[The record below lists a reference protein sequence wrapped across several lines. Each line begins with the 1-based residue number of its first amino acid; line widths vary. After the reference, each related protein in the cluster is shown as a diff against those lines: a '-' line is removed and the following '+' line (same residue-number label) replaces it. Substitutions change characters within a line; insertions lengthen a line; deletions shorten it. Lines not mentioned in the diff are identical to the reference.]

1 MSHSP
6 NKPEPNQYQML
17 RRLFAEHGQ
26 AYLLR
31 YLSAALLMGI
41 GAGATAMTAYLLKP
55 VLNHMIEAEGFTTL
69 RALSWSVFGL
79 FALRGLVTWGY
90 MVILARVGNDIV
102 ASIQTRLFDQLLHH
116 ELGFFQDRHS
126 SEFMTRLALA
136 AGGVRDTL
144 QALVTSFGRDALTLS
159 ALILVMIAQDPIMA
173 LIALSMMPV
182 TGFVLSRLITRV
194 KKHARRSFE
203 GSSDILAILQESLLG
218 SRIVKSFN
226 LESYMQQRMRNAIQ
240 SVKRSANRMASSMA
254 LSSPLSDVLAGFVIG
269 AVIFYGSWRVTIAHA
284 DPGSFFSFIA
294 ALLMAYDPAKRLT
307 RLKLEIQNGLTGARL
322 IYEVLD
328 HPAAER
334 QIGNLPK
341 LTISS
346 GQIVFDKV
354 SFGYRPEEVVLNAL
368 DLHVAPNKT
377 TALVGPSGG
386 GKSTIISLLQR
397 FYTPRTG
404 QIFID
409 GQDISQ
415 VDLKSLRE
423 KIAFVAQDVY
433 LFRGTIGDNI
443 ALGRP
448 GASQD
453 EIEAAAKKANAHDFI
468 SNFTQG
474 YQTNVGEQ
482 GAQLSGGQRQRIAIA
497 RAILKNAPILLLD
510 EPTAALDS
518 ESEREVQKALDDLRQ
533 GRTTLVVAHRL
544 QTIINSDLIFVI
556 ENGRALESGTHS
568 ELIDKEG
575 TYKTFF
581 ATQFG
586 KLKLEANE
594 SEAAD
599 R

>member
-1 MSHSP
+1 MSQSL
-6 NKPEPNQYQML
+6 NQTEPDQYQML

-26 AYLLR
+26 VYIVR
-31 YLSAALLMGI
+31 YIYATLFMGV
-41 GAGATAMTAYLLKP
+41 GAGATALSAYLLKP
-55 VLNHMIEAEGFTTL
+55 VLNHMIEAEGFATL
-69 RALSWSVFGL
+69 RALSWTVFGL
-79 FALRGLVTWGY
+79 FAIRGLATWGY
-90 MVILARVGNDIV
+90 MVILARIGNDIV
-102 ASIQTRLFDQLLHH
+102 ASIQTRLFDQLIHH
-116 ELGFFQDRHS
+116 ELRFFQDRHS

-144 QALVTSFGRDALTLS
+144 QALVTSFGRDALTLIG
-159 ALILVMIAQDPIMA
+159 LIIVMIAQDPMMA
-173 LIALSMMPV
+173 LIALSMMPL
-182 TGFVLSRLITRV
+182 TGFVLGRLIKRIR
-194 KKHARRSFE
+194 KHARLSFE
-203 GSSDILAILQESLLG
+203 GSSDILAILQETLLG
-218 SRIVKSFN
+218 MRIVKSFN
-226 LESYMQQRMRNAIQ
+226 LEPLMQQRMRGAIQ
-240 SVKRSANRMASSMA
+240 SVKKSANQMASSMA
-254 LSSPLSDVLAGFVIG
+254 LSSPLSDILAGFVIG

-307 RLKLEIQNGLTGARL
+307 RLKLEIQNGLTGAKL

-334 QIGNLPK
+334 ETKGRPA
-341 LTISS
+341 LTITS
-346 GQIVFDKV
+346 GQITFDQV
-354 SFGYRPEEVVLNAL
+354 SFGYREDETVLNQL
-368 DLHVAPNKT
+368 NLTVAPNKT

-397 FYTPRTG
+397 FYSPRAG
-404 QIFID
+404 HIFID
-409 GQDISQ
+409 GQDIAT
-415 VDLKSLRE
+415 VDLNSLRAQ
-423 KIAFVAQDVY
+423 IAFVAQDVY
-433 LFRGTIGDNI
+433 LFRGTIGENI
-443 ALGRP
+443 ALGRA
-448 GASQD
+448 GASQED
-453 EIEAAAKKANAHDFI
+453 IEAAAKKANAHEFI
-468 SNFTQG
+468 TSFTHG

-518 ESEREVQKALDDLRQ
+518 ESEREVQKALDELRQ

-586 KLKLEANE
+586 ALK
-594 SEAAD
+594 SEVL
-599 R
+599 

>member
-1 MSHSP
+1 MSQSS
-6 NKPEPNQYQML
+6 NTPEPDQYQML

-26 AYLLR
+26 VYIVR
-31 YLSAALLMGI
+31 YIYATLFMGV
-41 GAGATAMTAYLLKP
+41 GAGATALSAYLLKP
-55 VLNHMIEAEGFTTL
+55 VLNHMIEAEGFATL
-69 RALSWSVFGL
+69 RALSWTVFGL
-79 FALRGLVTWGY
+79 FTIRGLATWGY
-90 MVILARVGNDIV
+90 MVILARIGNDIV
-102 ASIQTRLFDQLLHH
+102 ASIQTRLFDQLIHH
-116 ELGFFQDRHS
+116 ELRFFQDRHS

-144 QALVTSFGRDALTLS
+144 QALVTSFGRDALTLIG
-159 ALILVMIAQDPIMA
+159 LIIVMIAQDPMMA
-173 LIALSMMPV
+173 LIALSMMPL
-182 TGFVLSRLITRV
+182 TAFVLGRLIKRIR
-194 KKHARRSFE
+194 KHARLSFE
-203 GSSDILAILQESLLG
+203 GSSDILAILQETLLG
-218 SRIVKSFN
+218 MRIVKSFN
-226 LESYMQQRMRNAIQ
+226 LEALMQQRMSGAIQ
-240 SVKRSANRMASSMA
+240 SVKKSANRMASSMA
-254 LSSPLSDVLAGFVIG
+254 LSSPLSDILAGFVIG

-307 RLKLEIQNGLTGARL
+307 RLKLEIQNGLTGAKL

-334 QIGNLPK
+334 ETKGRPA
-341 LTISS
+341 LTITS
-346 GQIVFDKV
+346 GQIAFDQV
-354 SFGYRPEEVVLNAL
+354 SFGYRPDETVLNQL
-368 DLHVAPNKT
+368 NLTVAPNKT

-397 FYTPRTG
+397 FYSPRAG
-404 QIFID
+404 HIFID
-409 GQDISQ
+409 GQDIAA
-415 VDLKSLRE
+415 VDLKSLRAQ
-423 KIAFVAQDVY
+423 IAFVAQDVY
-433 LFRGTIGDNI
+433 LFRGTIGENI
-443 ALGRP
+443 ALGRAD
-448 GASQD
+448 ASQED
-453 EIEAAAKKANAHDFI
+453 IEAAAKKANAHEFI
-468 SNFTQG
+468 TSFTHG

-518 ESEREVQKALDDLRQ
+518 ESEREVQKALDELRQ

-556 ENGRALESGTHS
+556 ENGRALESGTHA

-586 KLKLEANE
+586 ALK
-594 SEAAD
+594 SEAQKPEAVGL
-599 R
+599 